1 MKNCFNFL
9 VIKKM
14 QIKTTLQHKHR
25 LKIMTK
31 FKEPNN
37 IKCSQGHYIF
47 IHYTLYLLD
56 SSWSVNWKNHF
67 QFSSVQLLS
76 CVQIFVTPWSSACQA
91 SMFITNKI
99 MLETSLAVSTKYKY
113 FYSMIKQIYF
123 YISAFFKSFLDY

>member
-1 MKNCFNFL
+1 
-9 VIKKM
+9 M

-25 LKIMTK
+25 LKIMAK

-76 CVQIFVTPWSSACQA
+76 CVQIFVTP
-91 SMFITNKI
+91 
-99 MLETSLAVSTKYKY
+99 
-113 FYSMIKQIYF
+113 
-123 YISAFFKSFLDY
+123 